1 MDVWGRSRGR
11 GVTIRAAIIG
21 TGQWAQ
27 RALVPA
33 LKAQPNVE
41 LIACVG
47 ETQSLASVFAAAQHI
62 PAAFG
67 GIDDLLASPQRPDL
81 LVVATPDDVH
91 APATRAALTAGI
103 AVYCEKPLAND
114 VTTAWELADLAR
126 LHKGIGT
133 VGYSFRYSPAIRA
146 LRIDLM
152 AGLLGEPWLIELY
165 EHNPQFHPKYG
176 KPMNWKGDPKRAAA
190 GALFEYGSHAVDLA
204 GWLLGRTIAVSTN
217 TATVVPGSHLD
228 DIATLQL
235 RFESGAIGT
244 LVCGWVLSGNFPGI
258 RIRLH
263 GSEGLGEVRL
273 SEAIPGGEE
282 YRRLPLDGGTG
293 ECVPIEPLVDT
304 ISAYA
309 RRHIADFAAVIAQ
322 GPIARAGTLPTLQDG
337 ALVQDVLD
345 AAIRGTAGWASVCVR
360 EVQNRENDKR
370 EEIHGYA

>member
-1 MDVWGRSRGR
+1 VI
-11 GVTIRAAIIG
+11 VRAAIMG

-33 LKAQPNVE
+33 LKAEPSVE

-47 ETQSLASVFAAAQHI
+47 ETQSIARDFAAVQGI
-62 PAAFG
+62 SAAFAKVE
-67 GIDDLLASPQRPDL
+67 DLFASPQRPDL

-91 APATRAALTAGI
+91 PLATRAALAAGA

-114 VTTAWELADLAR
+114 ATTAWELADLAR
-126 LHKGIGT
+126 RQKGKGT

-190 GALFEYGSHAVDLA
+190 GALFEYGSHAVDLG
-204 GWLLGRTIAVSTN
+204 GWLLGRIIAVSTN
-217 TATVVPGSHLD
+217 TATVVPGSRLD
-228 DIATLQL
+228 DIATVQF
-235 RFESGAIGT
+235 RFASGAIGM

-263 GSEGLGEVRL
+263 GSEGLAEVRL
-273 SEAIPGGEE
+273 GETIAGGEE
-282 YRRLPLDGGTG
+282 YWRLPLDGGPG
-293 ECVPIEPLVDT
+293 ESVPIEPLTDT
-304 ISAYA
+304 MSAYA
-309 RRHIADFAAVIAQ
+309 RRHLADFVAEIVQ
-322 GPIARAGTLPTLQDG
+322 GSTTSAGTLPTLQDG

-360 EVQNRENDKR
+360 ELTTRENDKR